1 MKINDVVSGALAGVI
16 SLSVFVHA
24 RSFPPM
30 PGQNIGPGLFPQL
43 IAAGMMMCALLLVW
57 RGLRPPGRA
66 AWITLPPWI
75 GNRRT
80 TLRFLLIP
88 VGLAFYVAV
97 AERLGFVP
105 TAFILLITLFL
116 AFAVRLRQ
124 ALLMA
129 AVGALGIHFLF
140 YKLLKVPLP
149 WGVLN
154 AVAW

>member
-16 SLSVFVHA
+16 STFVFVHA
-24 RSFPPM
+24 WSFPPM
-30 PGQNIGPGLFPQL
+30 PGQNIGPGLVPQL
-43 IAAGMMMCALLLVW
+43 IAAGMMICALLLVY
-57 RGLRPPGRA
+57 RGVRTPGRA
-66 AWITLPPWI
+66 AWITLPPWL
-75 GNRRT
+75 GHRRT
-80 TLRFLLIP
+80 ACRFLLIP
-88 VGLAFYVAV
+88 AGLAFYVAV

-105 TAFILLITLFL
+105 TAFLLLVTLFV

-129 AVGALGIHFLF
+129 AVGTLCIHFLF

-154 AVAW
+154 AIAW